1 MEARLMRKQIISE
14 RKGIFMK
21 DIPRITSFTVD
32 HDLITP
38 GVYISRI
45 DGDTV
50 TYDLRTRTPNTGNL
64 MDNATMHS
72 VEHMFATYVRA
83 SEIGDKVLYFGP
95 MGCQTGF
102 YLLVRDTEKETVLR
116 VILSVLSAIVSHEGE
131 MFGAS
136 RKECG
141 NYINLSLDLA
151 KKECARYLAVLKSK
165 EITFAYPEEK

>member
-1 MEARLMRKQIISE
+1 
-14 RKGIFMK
+14 MK
-21 DIPRITSFTVD
+21 DIPRITSFSVD
-32 HDLITP
+32 HDYITP

-45 DGDTV
+45 DGDVV
-50 TYDLRTRTPNTGNL
+50 TYDLRTRKPNTGDL

-83 SEIGDKVLYFGP
+83 SEIGASVIYFGP

-102 YLLVRDTEKETVLR
+102 YLLVRDERPETVLS
-116 VILSVLSAIVSHEGE
+116 VILSVLEKIVSHDGE

-141 NYINLSLDLA
+141 NYINLSLALA
-151 KKECARYLAVLKSK
+151 KEECARYLAALKSK
-165 EITFAYPEEK
+165 NQTFEYPTEEEK

>member
-1 MEARLMRKQIISE
+1 
-14 RKGIFMK
+14 MK
-21 DIPRITSFTVD
+21 DIPRIASFEVD

-45 DGDTV
+45 DGEVT
-50 TYDLRTRTPNTGNL
+50 TYDLRTRTPNTGDL

-102 YLLVRDTEKETVLR
+102 YLLVRDCEKETVGR
-116 VILSVLSAIVSHEGE
+116 IILDVLEKIVSHEGE

-141 NYINLSLDLA
+141 NYINLSLPLA
-151 KKECARYLAVLKSK
+151 KTECARYLEILKAK
-165 EITFAYPEEK
+165 EMTFSYPTEEEQ